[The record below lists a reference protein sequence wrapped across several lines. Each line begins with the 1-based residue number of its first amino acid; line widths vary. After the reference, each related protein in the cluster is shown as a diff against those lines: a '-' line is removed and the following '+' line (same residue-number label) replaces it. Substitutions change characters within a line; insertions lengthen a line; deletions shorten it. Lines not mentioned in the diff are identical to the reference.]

1 MSLLRALFGTRPK
14 SAAIAKDRLQ
24 LIIAR
29 ERSDRSGADWLPRLQ
44 QDILEVIGRY
54 VQVDPAAVKVEIERS
69 DNLDLVEISIV
80 LPERNARP
88 QVR

>member
-29 ERSDRSGADWLPRLQ
+29 ERSDRSGVDWLPRLQ
-44 QDILEVIGRY
+44 QDILEVIARY
-54 VQVDPAAVKVEIERS
+54 VQVDPGAVKVEMERS
-69 DNLDLVEISIV
+69 ENLDVVEINIV
-80 LPERNARP
+80 LPERSVRAPAR
-88 QVR
+88 